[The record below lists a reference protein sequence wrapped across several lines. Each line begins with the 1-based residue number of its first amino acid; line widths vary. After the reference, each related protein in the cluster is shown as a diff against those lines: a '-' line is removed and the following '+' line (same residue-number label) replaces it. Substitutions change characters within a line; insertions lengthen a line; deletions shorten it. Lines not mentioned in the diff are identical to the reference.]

1 MNRPWGM
8 IKDPIHGFVHIYKI
22 EKDVIDTLPLQ
33 RLRRIKQLVFVD
45 LVYPGASHTRFEH
58 SIGVMHLAGM
68 VCKALP
74 VDISNEETQ
83 MIRLSALFHDLGHGP
98 FSHTFEDLLI
108 RKLNKTHEDLTP
120 WIIKGTELKEIIE
133 GYGFSAEDIAELS
146 IGKLRKGK
154 TFFNQILSSAIDVDK
169 MDFLVRDT
177 HHTGAEYGKVD
188 IHRLIYTMN
197 VIDNNL
203 LIDSSALPTLEAFL
217 IARLESFKAIYFHK
231 TARAA
236 QLLLVKALKAADEE
250 LGICKFK
257 SPEEYL
263 KMDDYSMWYLLKQC
277 KGSSKI
283 IEALERRQLL
293 KCSYERVLKLEDR
306 ALASLINLEGIRR
319 KLEEEIANTAG
330 ISSEEVFIDTPTLP
344 SIPYK
349 HALDFDPMEIPIL
362 EIEENRRKILRATEI
377 SKTIEVLRGFLN
389 IVRVYTY
396 PQYREKVKEASEKVL
411 GGTPDSARISY

>member
-1 MNRPWGM
+1 MNKAWGM
-8 IKDPIHGFVHIYKI
+8 IKDPVHGFVHIYKI

-45 LVYPGASHTRFEH
+45 LVYPGANHTRFEH

-74 VDISNEETQ
+74 IDINNEEIQ

-98 FSHTFEDLLI
+98 FSHTFESILI
-108 RKLNKTHEDLTP
+108 KKLNKTHEDLTP
-120 WIIKGTELKEIIE
+120 WIIKGTELKDILES
-133 GYGFSAEDIAELS
+133 YGFSVEDIAELS
-146 IGKLRKGK
+146 IGKWKKGRK
-154 TFFNQILSSAIDVDK
+154 FFNQIISSAIDVDK

-197 VIDNNL
+197 VIDDNL
-203 LIDSSALPTLEAFL
+203 LIDSSAIPTLEAFL

-236 QLLLVKALKAADEE
+236 QILLVKALEAADEE
-250 LGICKFK
+250 LGICSFK
-257 SPEEYL
+257 SPEEYV
-263 KMDDYSMWYLLKQC
+263 KMDDYSIWYLLKQC
-277 KGSSKI
+277 NKSSKI
-283 IEALERRQLL
+283 MEAIEKRQLL
-293 KCSYERVLKLEDR
+293 KCSYERELKVEDKT
-306 ALASLINLEGIRR
+306 LASLINLESIRKR
-319 KLEEEIANTAG
+319 LEEEIANIAG
-330 ISSEEVFIDTPTLP
+330 ISNEEVFIDTPTLP

-362 EIEENRRKILRATEI
+362 DIEENKKRVLKATEI

-396 PQYREKVKEASEKVL
+396 PQYREKVREAAEKVL
-411 GGTPDSARISY
+411 GGIPNSARVSY